1 MELSSLKSKFFS
13 GGALLVLLL
22 TVYLVGR
29 EVNKKYQ
36 IRREIQSL
44 QTDIQEHQSKNEEL
58 LKLIDYL
65 KTREYQE
72 RQART
77 LLNLQKP
84 GEFAVALPP
93 QPEEQLEA
101 QAGRPETDLKSN
113 LRLWWDYFFGPK

>member
-93 QPEEQLEA
+93 QPE
-101 QAGRPETDLKSN
+101 
-113 LRLWWDYFFGPK
+113 